1 MTQPR
6 RGPTIPLALIFAC
19 FFGSGLTG
27 LIYEILWTRRLQLT
41 FGSTTFSVTTVLAA
55 FMAGLGI
62 GSYLIGRRADRSRLG
77 GLQIYAYL
85 ELAIGI
91 YALAS
96 LPLLSLVESIYA
108 GLQSSLELGQGG
120 ATLLKLV
127 LCFPVLTLPAAL
139 MGGTLPVLVRH
150 VTQKRA
156 ELHSVV
162 GRLYG
167 VNTAGAAIGTALAG
181 MLMIEQL
188 GLWRSIIVAASINL
202 IIAAVVLQ
210 RVGARRR
217 QDGAPEPA
225 TEGGPSTE
233 PAPEQAPGQDPV
245 KGLTIRD
252 HLRSGPVLFCGVAVI
267 MTGFLSMLY
276 EVIWTRL
283 LSLVMGSST
292 YAFTIVLSIFLVG
305 IALGALIYSR
315 AARERQP
322 TAFGLTLVLL
332 ALAMWVTISI
342 AVIPKLPFLMVRLAQ
357 IPVVSFERM
366 LTFEALFAVFMLL
379 VPTLLLGVALPMSMG
394 IISRALGQVGRD
406 VGGVYLVNTL
416 GAIGGSVLTGFV
428 FIPLWGTQNTLL
440 GGLLANLIL
449 VALGA
454 LAFGGS
460 TLRKA
465 LGVALVALVGAV
477 SLSQP
482 AWPPIVFD
490 SGLGFRLDLVQA
502 ESEADL
508 MRLLYR
514 SPNKLLHLEEGRN
527 ATISVRRFD
536 MGVSLMVNGKPDAST
551 SGDMATQAVLGIV
564 GTMAHP
570 RPVDVGIVGWGSG
583 VTAYTA
589 TFFPTVR
596 QIDVVEIEPAVLRAS
611 PYFHLV
617 NGKAELDPRINVIY
631 DDARSQFLTSN
642 RYYDVII
649 SEPSNPWMV
658 GVSGLFSRDYYE
670 LSKRRLKPGGV
681 FGQWLQLYRI
691 DARSVALIL
700 RTLMGSFK
708 HVQLWVSDPLNV
720 ILLASDRPI
729 RFDYERVKRVYRR
742 SRPLRLHMEVY
753 GPGNQ
758 PEHFFGCYLLG
769 REALKKIVARYPD
782 EVMTDDRPVLEYRA
796 IRGLY
801 DPVHSH
807 IKDLWQAKAALK
819 QVLPPTV
826 GRPPPAGLAATGAV
840 AIVQD
845 APNLSMR
852 ATGWALKYYR
862 DEPQVRLARAKAL
875 VRSTRPQRAVEM
887 LKTLPTTPGYIAEA
901 ALATGKM
908 MMRLE
913 KPREAYETLKNMR
926 HFRPTMRLWW
936 QLRALMAMRRFDE
949 AWTLAE
955 KLSTRLA
962 DRSDMDALRIP
973 RHRFYRMVNFLGR
986 SSKAYD
992 RALRLL
998 NRRKEP
1004 LGGEVNRLSSLV
1016 ETYQA
1021 AKRHEQAARA
1031 MDELLLYQIVKPK
1044 VLRLCEQVYR
1054 AVKDDAAANACRNRR
1069 LRIDPEPRVVP
1080 LWGKPGP
1087 NAT

>member
-6 RGPTIPLALIFAC
+6 RGPTIPLALIAAC

-77 GLQIYAYL
+77 GLRIYAYL

-150 VTQKRA
+150 VTRKRA

-167 VNTAGAAIGTALAG
+167 INTAGAAIGTALAG
-181 MLMIEQL
+181 MLMIEHL

-202 IIAAVVLQ
+202 IIAVVVLQ
-210 RVGARRR
+210 RISARRK

-225 TEGGPSTE
+225 TKGGPAPE
-233 PAPEQAPGQDPV
+233 PAPEPAPV
-245 KGLTIRD
+245 KGLTLRD

-292 YAFTIVLSIFLVG
+292 YAFTIVLSIFLLG

-315 AARERQP
+315 SARERQP

-332 ALAMWVTISI
+332 ALAMWVAISI
-342 AVIPKLPFLMVRLAQ
+342 AVIPKLPFLMIRLAQ

-366 LTFEALFAVFMLL
+366 LTFEALFAVFILL

-394 IISRALGQVGRD
+394 IISRAMGQVGRD
-406 VGGVYLVNTL
+406 VGGVYLANTV
-416 GAIGGSVLTGFV
+416 GAIGGSALTGFV

-449 VALGA
+449 VAVGA

-460 TLRKA
+460 TPRKA

-490 SGLGFRLDLVQA
+490 SGLGFRLDLAQA
-502 ESEADL
+502 ASETDL

-514 SPNKLLHLEEGRN
+514 SPNKLLHREEGRN
-527 ATISVRRFD
+527 ATISVRRF
-536 MGVSLMVNGKPDAST
+536 GVGVTLMVNGKPDAST
-551 SGDMATQAVLGIV
+551 QGDMATQAVLGIV

-570 RPVDVGIVGWGSG
+570 NPVDVGIVGWGSG

-617 NGKAELDPRINVIY
+617 NGKAELDPRVKVIY
-631 DDARSQFLTSN
+631 DDARSQFLTSS
-642 RYYDVII
+642 RDYDVII

-658 GVSGLFSRDYYE
+658 GVSGLFSRDYHE
-670 LSKRRLKPGGV
+670 LAKRRLKPGGV

-708 HVQLWVSDPLNV
+708 HVQLWVSDPFNV
-720 ILLASDRPI
+720 ILLASDKPI
-729 RFDYERVKRVYRR
+729 RFDYERIKRVYRR

-769 REALKKIVARYPD
+769 QEALKKIVARYPD

-801 DPVHSH
+801 DPVHHH
-807 IKDLWQAKAALK
+807 IKNLWQAKAELK

-826 GRPPPAGLAATGAV
+826 GPPPPAGLAVTGAV
-840 AIVQD
+840 AIVKD
-845 APNLSMR
+845 TPDLSMR
-852 ATGWALKYYR
+852 ATAWALKHYR

-875 VRSTRPQRAVEM
+875 VRSPRPQQAVEM
-887 LKTLPTTPGYIAEA
+887 LKTLPTTPGYVAEA
-901 ALATGKM
+901 ALVTGRM

-913 KPREAYETLKNMR
+913 KPREAYESLKNMR

-949 AWTLAE
+949 AWPLAE
-955 KLSTRLA
+955 KLSKRLA
-962 DRSDMDALRIP
+962 NRSDMDALRIK
-973 RHRFYRMVNFLGR
+973 RHSFYRTVNFLGR

-998 NRRKEP
+998 NGRKEP
-1004 LGGEVNRLSSLV
+1004 LSGEVDRLGALV
-1016 ETYQA
+1016 EIYQA
-1021 AKRHEQAARA
+1021 AKRHKQAARA

-1044 VLRLCEQVYR
+1044 VLRVCEEVYR

-1069 LRIDPEPRVVP
+1069 LRLDPEPRVVP
-1080 LWGKPGP
+1080 LWAEPGP
-1087 NAT
+1087 SAT